1 MAALAP
7 YPGRPDPSGEPDLTT
22 ALGTAAALRAG
33 ATTATAVV
41 EATLRRI
48 ADVGPRVGAFVHVA
62 TEQAMQAAAAADRR
76 LSEVP
81 NRADRERVLPPL
93 LGVPCPVKDLNP
105 VAGMPYVAGSRA
117 LLGNVAD
124 VDDGVVHRLRDAG
137 AIVVGKTTTPE
148 FGFPC
153 YTEPDVAPPARTP
166 WDLTRSA
173 GGSSGGAA
181 AAVAAGLVPIAHG
194 SDGCG
199 SIRIP
204 AAACGLVG
212 LKTSRGRIS
221 PGPLGVDGPG
231 LATNGVLTRTVR
243 DTALGLDVLTIGWPG
258 DGYRLPPPAT
268 TYLQAC
274 DRAPGPL
281 RVGVL
286 REPIIADCAV
296 APAALRAVE
305 RAEAVLRGLGH
316 DVAEAPRPFP
326 ADRWAAFAALWSVL
340 ALSIPLP
347 PQAEDLLTPLTRW
360 LRERGRAVS
369 GVEYAVAVA
378 ATQQLARAT
387 AVAWDSYDVIL
398 TPTLAQ
404 PPAPLGS
411 LRDDADPAADF
422 DAQCAF
428 TPWTSTYNLTGRPAI
443 SLPLHREVTGA
454 GEAAV
459 ELPYGVMLGAR
470 LGEDETLLSLAA
482 QLEAAD
488 PWVGTIPTVG

>member
-153 YTEPDVAPPARTP
+153 YTEPDGRPPTVTP
-166 WDLTRSA
+166 WDPSRSA

-181 AAVAAGLVPIAHG
+181 AAVASGIVPIAQA
-194 SDGCG
+194 SDGGG

-204 AAACGLVG
+204 ASACGLVG
-212 LKTSRGRIS
+212 LK
-221 PGPLGVDGPG
+221 P
-231 LATNGVLTRTVR
+231 
-243 DTALGLDVLTIGWPG
+243 
-258 DGYRLPPPAT
+258 
-268 TYLQAC
+268 
-274 DRAPGPL
+274 
-281 RVGVL
+281 
-286 REPIIADCAV
+286 
-296 APAALRAVE
+296 
-305 RAEAVLRGLGH
+305 
-316 DVAEAPRPFP
+316 
-326 ADRWAAFAALWSVL
+326 
-340 ALSIPLP
+340 
-347 PQAEDLLTPLTRW
+347 
-360 LRERGRAVS
+360 
-369 GVEYAVAVA
+369 
-378 ATQQLARAT
+378 
-387 AVAWDSYDVIL
+387 
-398 TPTLAQ
+398 
-404 PPAPLGS
+404 
-411 LRDDADPAADF
+411 
-422 DAQCAF
+422 
-428 TPWTSTYNLTGRPAI
+428 
-443 SLPLHREVTGA
+443 
-454 GEAAV
+454 
-459 ELPYGVMLGAR
+459 
-470 LGEDETLLSLAA
+470 
-482 QLEAAD
+482 
-488 PWVGTIPTVG
+488 